1 MRKGA
6 TAGLLA
12 LLAACG
18 GSTSQPAAPELIT
31 PAFPVGTYW
40 VSMTGYDI
48 PIPGLSACDR
58 PVGEPP
64 SSKRV
69 TVQLTVVKEG
79 TEWVGRTAEGAGD
92 ITLRFRDGGEL
103 PYGLR
108 AFTATLRGQAAD
120 TGIPGA
126 ANPTDVS
133 IAIDGNA
140 TVDGQ
145 TALPFSARVLSGRAT
160 GTIRFTDGNGRSATC
175 STIAVAMAT
184 DLSVFT
190 PGFGGRSGR

>member
-18 GSTSQPAAPELIT
+18 GTSQPAAPELIAPT
-31 PAFPVGTYW
+31 FPVGTYW
-40 VSMTGYDI
+40 VSMTGYDV
-48 PIPGLSACDR
+48 PIPGLSTCDR

-79 TEWVGRTAEGAGD
+79 AEWAGRNAEGAGD
-92 ITLRFRDGGEL
+92 ISLRFRDGGEL

-108 AFTATLRGQAAD
+108 ALTGTLRGQARD

-133 IAIDGNA
+133 ITIDGNA

-160 GTIRFTDGNGRSATC
+160 GAIRFTDGNGRSATC
-175 STIAVAMAT
+175 SSIAVSMST
-184 DLSVFT
+184 DPSVFT
-190 PGFGGRSGR
+190 QGALSR

>member
-6 TAGLLA
+6 TVGLLA

-18 GSTSQPAAPELIT
+18 GTPQPAAPELIT

-40 VSMTGYDI
+40 VSMTGYDV
-48 PIPGLSACDR
+48 PIPGLSTCDR
-58 PVGEPP
+58 TGGEPP

-69 TVQLTVVKEG
+69 TVQLTVIKEG
-79 TEWVGRTAEGAGD
+79 TEWVGRNAEGTGD
-92 ITLRFRDGGEL
+92 VTLRFRDGGEL

-108 AFTATLRGQAAD
+108 ALTGTLRGQARD

-133 IAIDGNA
+133 ITIDGNA

-175 STIAVAMAT
+175 STIAVSMAT

-190 PGFGGRSGR
+190 QGFGGRSGR

>member
-6 TAGLLA
+6 TAGLVA

-18 GSTSQPAAPELIT
+18 GSPSQPAAPDLIT

-48 PIPGLSACDR
+48 PIPGLSTCDR

-79 TEWVGRTAEGAGD
+79 AEWVGRSAEAPAD
-92 ITLRFRDGGEL
+92 VTLRFKDGGEL

-108 AFTATLRGQAAD
+108 GFTGTLRGQARD

-133 IAIDGNA
+133 MAIDGNA
-140 TVDGQ
+140 AVDGQ
-145 TALPFSARVLSGRAT
+145 TALPFSVRVLSGRAT
-160 GTIRFTDGNGRSATC
+160 GTIRFTDANGRTATC
-175 STIAVAMAT
+175 STVAVSMST
-184 DLSVFT
+184 DPSVFT
-190 PGFGGRSGR
+190 QGALSR